1 MAAPSSPH
9 TQYSLIGNNPT
20 GERLWI
26 SQDYVSLSC
35 TRTVN
40 GVGVL
45 TFDLPG
51 NLYVRDD
58 FPIDGVVEL
67 WRSPQADA
75 PLLFLETLWF
85 IRRRQRFLKGGVTSW
100 RITAYD
106 GLFLLGDPSGQKGRL
121 IAYNPY
127 NDFTDKL
134 EETDDMCKEIVREN
148 LGSLASDTNRNLGT
162 GLVIQPDF
170 SLGPIQHREFSRRN
184 VLATLQEIAQA
195 SEEAGTYLA
204 FDIVC
209 TAPPLVGQSPVFSL
223 EFRTYTQQRGQDHRL
238 LTGNDVFI
246 GTNFGNLD
254 NVELDEDWTGEANFV
269 YATGQ
274 SVEHV
279 QAVATAQDDD
289 RIGIS
294 PYNRREYLINGS
306 NDQTLTATGLQ
317 AEAESALRENE
328 PKVILTAD
336 ILDTDQA
343 RFGKDWNWGD
353 YLTAQIEEFVFDCR
367 ITNIT
372 VDVTLDR
379 QEVIRGQ
386 IRGEHVGF

>member
-1 MAAPSSPH
+1 MTSPTSAH
-9 TQYSLIGNNPT
+9 TQYFLIGNNT
-20 GERLWI
+20 EGSRLWI

-67 WRSPQADA
+67 WRIPQIGV
-75 PLLFLETLWF
+75 PSLFLEALWF

-148 LGSLASDTNRNLGT
+148 LGSLASDTTRNLGT
-162 GLVIQPDF
+162 RLVIQPDH

-209 TAPPLVGQSPVFSL
+209 TAPPLAGQSPAFSL

-238 LTGNDVFI
+238 QTGNDVFI
-246 GTNFGNLD
+246 GTDFGNLD

-289 RIGIS
+289 RIAIS

-317 AEAESALRENE
+317 AEAESSLRENE

-336 ILDTDQA
+336 ILDTDQT
-343 RFGKDWNWGD
+343 RFGMEWNWGD
-353 YLTAQIEEFVFDCR
+353 YLTAQVEEFVFDCR
-367 ITNIT
+367 VTNIT